1 MSESP
6 ESRRELVV
14 ETLDVDPVGTCDGCL
29 FDAPY
34 ARKMARRYYLL
45 GFFCLPWF
53 WAVSAWLFSPNIKG
67 GGDAVVQK
75 CAFFVSIWLHGDL
88 TILHCTF
95 IMKCI

>member
-6 ESRRELVV
+6 HSLRV
-14 ETLDVDPVGTCDGCL
+14 ETLDVDPVETCDGCS

-34 ARKMARRYYLL
+34 ARTMARRYYIL
-45 GFFCLPWF
+45 GFFGLPWF

-75 CAFFVSIWLHGDL
+75 C
-88 TILHCTF
+88 
-95 IMKCI
+95 K